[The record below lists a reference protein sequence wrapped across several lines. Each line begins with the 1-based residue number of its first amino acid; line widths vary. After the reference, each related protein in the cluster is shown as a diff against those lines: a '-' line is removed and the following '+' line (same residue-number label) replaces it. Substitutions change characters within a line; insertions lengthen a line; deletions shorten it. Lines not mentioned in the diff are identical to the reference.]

1 MVQSSGEPEDKDA
14 EIVTQA
20 TEGREEVEPTVET
33 KETKEGEGAEEEEEP
48 KECTC
53 THCGESVIPIVTKG
67 HFGRK
72 GFRCPECGKFFKPP
86 APGEEGAPEKTEKAE
101 AGPPGPLAPL
111 EVEMTERI
119 KALLPMYLPR
129 VYGIPKGSKRVE
141 AIIDTITPEQTADP
155 RNLHAHIK
163 NFAPEADDQH
173 LEAIIMKIYSTLE
186 TEGFS
191 SPSSASVSYQP
202 RYARR
207 RGSRPSGYPAR
218 QWRGP
223 GYQEEWGEEEDEGGY
238 PPQRRPAKPVKVVV
252 DGQTIETDVD
262 GLMAWKTFKL
272 QDDQAKRE
280 AREHELNM
288 KKIEAEILNITKGGT
303 EEKVAVK
310 VGNQT
315 ISVPAS
321 VAPFILKGGET
332 EETKALKTEVNA
344 LKERV
349 NSAEKELNE
358 KEKAETKAQL
368 SGLYHKIDELTNRDP
383 LEEIKKYD
391 RYAEDRGYS
400 RTGKST
406 VDLISDAIDKGDK
419 RAQQL
424 ITRLGK
430 GEGEVEVEGD
440 GFRPEVKR
448 TPQERQEA
456 AAKIQGQLEKKAE
469 VLEAENQLLAAASR
483 SS

>member
-1 MVQSSGEPEDKDA
+1 MAQSSKDEDA
-14 EIVTQA
+14 VP
-20 TEGREEVEPTVET
+20 TEEGKEEASTEAAAVIM
-33 KETKEGEGAEEEEEP
+33 EEEEEP
-48 KECTC
+48 EECTC
-53 THCGESVIPIVTKG
+53 THCGERVIPIPVKTK
-67 HFGRK
+67 FGGK
-72 GFRCPECGKFFKPP
+72 SYRCPGCGKFFKPP

-101 AGPPGPLAPL
+101 AEPPGPLAPL

-119 KALLPMYLPR
+119 KALLPTYLPR

-163 NFAPEADDQH
+163 SFAPEADDQH
-173 LEAIIMKIYSTLE
+173 LEAIIMKIYSILE
-186 TEGFS
+186 TEGFISQS
-191 SPSSASVSYQP
+191 SSSVPYQP
-202 RYARR
+202 GYSRR
-207 RGSRPSGYPAR
+207 RRGYGSRPSGYPAR

-223 GYQEEWGEEEDEGGY
+223 GYQEDWGEEEDEGGY
-238 PPQRRPAKPVKVVV
+238 PPQRRSARPVRIVV
-252 DGQTIETDVD
+252 DGQSIETDID
-262 GLMAWKTFKL
+262 GMMAWKAFKL

-280 AREHELNM
+280 AKEHELKM
-288 KKIEAEILNITKGGT
+288 KKIEAEILSITKGST
-303 EEKVAVK
+303 EEKVPVK
-310 VGNQT
+310 IGDQT
-315 ISVPAS
+315 VNVPAS
-321 VAPFILKGGET
+321 VAPFVLRSGET
-332 EETKALKTEVNA
+332 EETKTLKTEVNA

-349 NSAEKELNE
+349 NAAEKELNE

-424 ITRLGK
+424 ITRLGSK
-430 GEGEVEVEGD
+430 GEGEGEGE
-440 GFRPEVKR
+440 GEFRPEVKR

-456 AAKIQGQLEKKAE
+456 ASNIQRNLERKEK
-469 VLEAENQLLAAASR
+469 VLAAENELLAAASR

>member
-186 TEGFS
+186 NEGFI
-191 SPSSASVSYQP
+191 SPSSASVPYQP
-202 RYARR
+202 RYGSRR
-207 RGSRPSGYPAR
+207 RGSRQSGYPGR

-238 PPQRRPAKPVKVVV
+238 PPQRRSARPVKVVI
-252 DGQTIETDVD
+252 DGQSIETDMD
-262 GLMAWKTFKL
+262 GMMAWKAFKL

-280 AREHELNM
+280 SKEHELKM
-288 KKIEAEILNITKGGT
+288 KKIEAEILSITKGGT

-310 VGNQT
+310 VGDQT

-406 VDLISDAIDKGDK
+406 VDLIGDAIDKVDK

-424 ITRLGK
+424 ITRVGPR
-430 GEGEVEVEGD
+430 GEGEGEE

-448 TPQERQEA
+448 TPSERQA
-456 AAKIQGQLEKKAE
+456 AAASIQEQLGKKEK
-469 VLEAENQLLAAASR
+469 VLEAENELLAAASH
-483 SS
+483 S

>member
-1 MVQSSGEPEDKDA
+1 MEQSSQE
-14 EIVTQA
+14 
-20 TEGREEVEPTVET
+20 REEEDTVPVPTTGADET
-33 KETKEGEGAEEEEEP
+33 VATTETEEKKGEAEEEEEP
-48 KECTC
+48 QETTC
-53 THCGESVIPIVTKG
+53 THCNERVVPILVKTK
-67 HFGRK
+67 FGGK
-72 GFRCPECGKFFKPP
+72 SYRCPSCGKFFKPP
-86 APGEEGAPEKTEKAE
+86 APGEEGAPEKTAKAEAGAE

-119 KALLPMYLPR
+119 KALLPLYLPR

-141 AIIDTITPEQTADP
+141 AIIDTITPEQTSDP
-155 RNLHAHIK
+155 WNLHAHIK
-163 NFAPEADDQH
+163 NFAPEADDRH
-173 LEAIIMKIYSTLE
+173 LEAIIMKIYSQLE
-186 TEGFS
+186 SEGYVPS
-191 SPSSASVSYQP
+191 SPSTSRYQP
-202 RYARR
+202 KYHRR
-207 RGSRPSGYPAR
+207 TGHGNSGYGR
-218 QWRGP
+218 YG
-223 GYQEEWGEEEDEGGY
+223 GYQRQEEWGDEEDEGGY
-238 PPQRRPAKPVKVVV
+238 PPQRRFTTRPVKIVVA
-252 DGQTIETDVD
+252 GQQIETDVD
-262 GLMAWKTFKL
+262 GMMAWKRFELDEARSKK
-272 QDDQAKRE
+272 DDQ
-280 AREHELNM
+280 EHELKM
-288 KKIEAEILNITKGGT
+288 KKLEAEILSITKGGT

-310 VGNQT
+310 VGDQT

-332 EETKALKTEVNA
+332 DETKALKTEVNA

-456 AAKIQGQLEKKAE
+456 ASNIQRNLERKEK
-469 VLEAENQLLAAASR
+469 VLEAENELLAAASR